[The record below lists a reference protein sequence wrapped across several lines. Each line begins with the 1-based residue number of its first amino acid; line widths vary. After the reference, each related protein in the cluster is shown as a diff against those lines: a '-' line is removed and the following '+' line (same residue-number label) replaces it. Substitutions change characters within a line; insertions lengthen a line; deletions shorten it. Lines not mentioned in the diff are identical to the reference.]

1 MAYLDPE
8 DFEIK
13 TNENGLLV
21 STGYFD
27 NGIGV
32 RLEQREEDWSV
43 TVMTTEGWPEVK
55 FKGDY
60 VDGEPETF
68 EELDNALSYIE
79 QIQAL

>member
-43 TVMTTEGWPEVK
+43 TVMTREGWPKVK
-55 FKGDY
+55 FEGDY
-60 VDGEPETF
+60 GDHEPETF
-68 EELDNALSYIE
+68 EELDDAISYME
-79 QIQAL
+79 EVQAM